1 MNKSG
6 TTNDIRAALDV
17 RDTAAKAVSLILS
30 DLDAIASEEARLAK
44 VRSSLDES
52 MQLLRKHS
60 SREMNNALKRFDDHE
75 AKQRRVIAQIVAS
88 ARAGETAAASLQ
100 LRRESLPLVQ
110 MQRAALDEVVV
121 AAQSDAAQISE
132 RTAKLGRQ
140 TILAIVVMCALA
152 AAMGVTAAI
161 WSAQSALRLIGG
173 EPVEV
178 AAAAHAIAQ
187 GDLTAS
193 HEIGNCAEGS
203 IAEAM
208 HLMQEA
214 LQQLVAAIRSSS
226 DQLAYGIGEISGGSN
241 ELSMRTERQAAQLQE
256 ASTST
261 RDLAESVRA
270 NVALAGRAVE
280 SAGQAQLVAEQGEQM
295 VAEMM
300 RVMDHIAGTSR
311 RIGEITSVIDG
322 IAFQTNILAL
332 NASVEAAQ
340 AGAYGRGF
348 GVVADEIRTLA
359 RRSATAAREIRQLT
373 TDSGDAVLAGSSAA
387 KRTREGMLAIVG
399 EVRGVR
405 QQVEGIS
412 QAGLRQEKDLSGI
425 VATVFALDD
434 LTHQNAALAEEAA
447 AAAEALREQSE
458 RLISAARTFK
468 LPEDGSHLQA
478 V

>member
-1 MNKSG
+1 
-6 TTNDIRAALDV
+6 
-17 RDTAAKAVSLILS
+17 
-30 DLDAIASEEARLAK
+30 
-44 VRSSLDES
+44 
-52 MQLLRKHS
+52 
-60 SREMNNALKRFDDHE
+60 
-75 AKQRRVIAQIVAS
+75 
-88 ARAGETAAASLQ
+88 
-100 LRRESLPLVQ
+100 
-110 MQRAALDEVVV
+110 
-121 AAQSDAAQISE
+121 
-132 RTAKLGRQ
+132 
-140 TILAIVVMCALA
+140 
-152 AAMGVTAAI
+152 
-161 WSAQSALRLIGG
+161 
-173 EPVEV
+173 
-178 AAAAHAIAQ
+178 
-187 GDLTAS
+187 
-193 HEIGNCAEGS
+193 
-203 IAEAM
+203 
-208 HLMQEA
+208 
-214 LQQLVAAIRSSS
+214 
-226 DQLAYGIGEISGGSN
+226 LAYGIGEISGGSN

-447 AAAEALREQSE
+447 ASAEALREQSE